1 MPVIKDPE
9 FGKIT
14 IRRSANASQV
24 KLRVASDGKL
34 RASLP
39 LYAPL
44 FLVKR
49 LVKSS
54 RAEIRD
60 LLKRSDSGTKYE
72 PGMEVGK
79 SHTLIVKPT
88 ATTKVTRSK
97 NQIIVHLAEQDS
109 LDDPEVVRLIKDMV
123 IKVLRREAKGF
134 LPRRVKYIADKYGFE
149 YQTIR
154 FSHAS
159 SRWGSCSSKGTLSL
173 NIALMKLP
181 FELIDYV
188 LVHELAHTKQ
198 MNHSPEFWAIVEAIL
213 PDYKELRKVIKT
225 QTPSV

>member
-1 MPVIKDPE
+1 
-9 FGKIT
+9 
-14 IRRSANASQV
+14 
-24 KLRVASDGKL
+24 
-34 RASLP
+34 
-39 LYAPL
+39 
-44 FLVKR
+44 
-49 LVKSS
+49 
-54 RAEIRD
+54 
-60 LLKRSDSGTKYE
+60 
-72 PGMEVGK
+72 MEVGK